1 MLLIGMFDS
10 PFVRR
15 VAVSL
20 NLCGR
25 PFEHGDWSIGAD
37 FERIRRYNPL
47 GRVPAL
53 VLDDGTVLTD
63 SAAILDWLDG
73 DLGERKALLPR
84 PGTVGRREAM
94 GRIALA
100 VGAAECAR
108 DVIYERIA
116 RPPERVHEPWL
127 ERRLSQMRAALLA
140 LEADAAQTLSA
151 GRPFFGGARP
161 DQADVTTICVTTFV
175 SDCFVLPDAIRE
187 LPETLR
193 QLNVRGEAMPEFR
206 ASYRK
211 WFAARTQ

>member
-15 VAVSL
+15 VAVSF
-20 NLCGR
+20 NLCSR
-25 PFEHGDWSIGAD
+25 PFEHGDWSVGAD

-47 GRVPAL
+47 GRVPTL
-53 VLDDGTVLTD
+53 VLDDGTVLAD
-63 SAAILDWLDG
+63 SAAIIDWLDG
-73 DLGERKALLPR
+73 ELGARQGLLPP
-84 PGTVGRREAM
+84 PGTAERREAM
-94 GRIALA
+94 QRIALA
-100 VGAAECAR
+100 AGAAECAR

-127 ERRLSQMRAALLA
+127 ERRVSQMRASLLA

-175 SDCFVLPDAIRE
+175 RDCFVLPDAVRE
-187 LPETLR
+187 LPDALR
-193 QLNVRGEAMPEFR
+193 QLNARGEAMPEFQ